1 MKQIE
6 LIGPPLYQ
14 WDTGRRVRVSVRG
27 ATEAHFA
34 IAGSARAL
42 VTPVVGGEAPVPSLL
57 LTAGADRHRRGRLGL
72 HRRRHRE
79 PVHLQGLVGGVD
91 MAWIKLGNLKGPVG
105 ETGPQGPAASTAQ
118 TFLAAHPVGS
128 LYMESKGKNPGATY
142 GGTWSMRDSQ
152 NGFIW
157 ERTA

>member
-1 MKQIE
+1 
-6 LIGPPLYQ
+6 
-14 WDTGRRVRVSVRG
+14 
-27 ATEAHFA
+27 
-34 IAGSARAL
+34 
-42 VTPVVGGEAPVPSLL
+42 
-57 LTAGADRHRRGRLGL
+57 
-72 HRRRHRE
+72 
-79 PVHLQGLVGGVD
+79 

-128 LYMESKGKNPGATY
+128 LYMESKGKNPGATF
-142 GGTWSMRDSQ
+142 GGTWFMRDSQ